1 MHAWSR
7 YAFLTIVNDGITLWT
22 IDKCEWKHGI
32 QSESWS
38 TFDRFFDRRVFT
50 FLHLSQ
56 SASYLLERQSQK
68 CAVTPIFTRFAF
80 VEAQLTRHLFV
91 CSRRVRCHS
100 IENWTLCPLRYS
112 CLRNLK
118 RGTQTEAHSTDPK
131 CPESISCPCRV
142 KNRVYP
148 LFRAFFS
155 DLLQPSWSLFD
166 FSRYLATMGE
176 VKCLLGIK
184 RRTWARGIVRQ
195 FTAESM
201 LVSRWLLSHWWFL
214 RKQDETVWPMSKW
227 PWSNRPLFLIDT
239 TEQLVWE
246 EASSCTT
253 IRLNCN
259 LWNSTGAETTA
270 DHTDAR
276 SFIKLTVCSCIG
288 SYAVE
293 VNHDLHVVSTAICML
308 ISEDCETIPDAQTIS
323 ENSTISLLSI
333 R

>member
-7 YAFLTIVNDGITLWT
+7 YAFLTIVNGGITLWT

-91 CSRRVRCHS
+91 CSRRGRCHS

-118 RGTQTEAHSTDPK
+118 RGTQSEANSNRSKVSWVDLVSMS
-131 CPESISCPCRV
+131 CEESSMSIVSGLFQRSSSALLIVFRLLSLPCNDGRSQV
-142 KNRVYP
+142 SPRH
-148 LFRAFFS
+148 
-155 DLLQPSWSLFD
+155 
-166 FSRYLATMGE
+166 
-176 VKCLLGIK
+176 K
-184 RRTWARGIVRQ
+184 RRTWVRGIVRQ

-201 LVSRWLLSHWWFL
+201 LVSRWWHSHWWFL
-214 RKQDETVWPMSKW
+214 WKQDETVWPMRKW
-227 PWSNRPLFLIDT
+227 PGNQSPSVADRHSGAIGVRRNQQLYEYRAQLRSIGMYETRQAHRLWLTTQMLGVSSSSLFGPWIGR
-239 TEQLVWE
+239 QL
-246 EASSCTT
+246 
-253 IRLNCN
+253 
-259 LWNSTGAETTA
+259 
-270 DHTDAR
+270 R
-276 SFIKLTVCSCIG
+276 SI
-288 SYAVE
+288 
-293 VNHDLHVVSTAICML
+293 
-308 ISEDCETIPDAQTIS
+308 TIS
-323 ENSTISLLSI
+323 MSYRLASVFLP
-333 R
+333 